1 VSADSHLRQQE
12 DLRVTQDSATTHHR
26 TSVTCPACGGI
37 HGAAES
43 CPTAR
48 GGRSAAPADI
58 GLIEDL
64 VAANRILAA
73 QQVVDGFG
81 HVSVRHDKDPSRF
94 LLSRSMAPA
103 LVTTED
109 ILEFDFDG
117 NALVANGPAVYLERF
132 IHAEIYRRRPDV
144 NAVVHSHSP
153 AVIPFAVTT
162 VPLRPLYHMS
172 AFLGPGVPVFEI
184 RDVAGE
190 SDMLIRNSGL
200 GASLA
205 ACLADK
211 PAALMRGHGS
221 IAVGSS
227 LPLAV
232 FRAVYL
238 EINARMQAD
247 ALRLGPVTFLTE
259 TEAALAAATSNNQAP
274 RAWDLWKT
282 QVRRTGG

>member
-1 VSADSHLRQQE
+1 MA
-12 DLRVTQDSATTHHR
+12 
-26 TSVTCPACGGI
+26 
-37 HGAAES
+37 
-43 CPTAR
+43 
-48 GGRSAAPADI
+48 
-58 GLIEDL
+58 LIDDL

-81 HVSVRHDKDPSRF
+81 HVSVRHDKDRSRF

-103 LVTTED
+103 MVTTED

-117 NALVANGPAVYLERF
+117 NAVVANGPAVYLERF

-144 NAVVHSHSP
+144 NAIVHSHSP
-153 AVIPFAVTT
+153 AVIPFSVTPI
-162 VPLRPLYHMS
+162 PLRAIYHMS
-172 AFLGPGVPVFEI
+172 SFLGTGLPVFDI

-190 SDMLIRNSGL
+190 TDMLIRNAGL
-200 GASLA
+200 GVALA

-221 IAVGSS
+221 VAVGRT

-232 FRAVYL
+232 FYAIYL
-238 EINARMQAD
+238 EANARMQAE

-259 TEAALAAATSNNQAP
+259 KEAALSAAVTDNQAV
-274 RAWDLWKT
+274 RAWNLWKLEISKA
-282 QVRRTGG
+282 R